1 MLHDSYL
8 FTQQFQSELQ
18 YVGDIKVKG
27 RQPSAYAGAL
37 TNCKS
42 VEYGTNHSV
51 DTDGGYVLKERSVV
65 EEVARL

>member
-1 MLHDSYL
+1 MLHDSYP

-42 VEYGTNHSV
+42 VEYGT
-51 DTDGGYVLKERSVV
+51 L
-65 EEVARL
+65 